1 MLTHIDDE
9 SADRGVEGKF
19 GSGRGADGQL
29 ELLPVANDPAKAR
42 CLGVPCGFVNSQ
54 GKPCQR
60 LGHVGLKIDGA
71 LQYDGERVLVLCDWK
86 ACFLAGGTHDN

>member
-9 SADRGVEGKF
+9 SADRSVEADF
-19 GSGRGADGQL
+19 GSGRDDVAQL
-29 ELLPVANDPAKAR
+29 ELLPVAHDTAKAR

-60 LGHVGLKIDGA
+60 LGHVGLKIDGEI
-71 LQYDGERVLVLCDWK
+71 QYDGQRVLVLCDWK
-86 ACFLAGGTHDN
+86 ACFLGEGTHDN

>member
-9 SADRGVEGKF
+9 SAHRSVEADF
-19 GSGRGADGQL
+19 GSGRDDVGQL
-29 ELLPVANDPAKAR
+29 ELLPVAHDTANVR

-54 GKPCQR
+54 GNPCKR
-60 LGHVGLKIDGA
+60 LGNVGLKIDGA

-86 ACFLAGGTHDN
+86 ACFLGKDK

>member
-9 SADRGVEGKF
+9 SAGRGVEAHF
-19 GSGRGADGQL
+19 GSGRGGGSQL
-29 ELLPVANDPAKAR
+29 ELLPVGHAVAEVR
-42 CLGVPCGFVNSQ
+42 SLGVPCGFVNSQ

-60 LGHVGLKIDGA
+60 LGHVGLKIDGE

-86 ACFLAGGTHDN
+86 ACDLGESK

>member
-9 SADRGVEGKF
+9 SANPGVQAHF
-19 GSGRGADGQL
+19 GSGRSAEGQL
-29 ELLPVANDPAKAR
+29 ELLPVGNDPAKAR

-54 GKPCQR
+54 GHRCKK
-60 LGHVGLKIDGA
+60 LGNVGLKIDGA

-86 ACFLAGGTHDN
+86 ACFLGEGK

>member
-1 MLTHIDDE
+1 MLTHNDDE

-19 GSGRGADGQL
+19 GSGCGADGQL
-29 ELLPVANDPAKAR
+29 ELLPMQHAAGR

-60 LGHVGLKIDGA
+60 LGHVGLKIDGE

-86 ACFLAGGTHDN
+86 ACFLGEEK

>member
-9 SADRGVEGKF
+9 SADRRVEADF
-19 GSGRGADGQL
+19 GSGRGDDGQL
-29 ELLPVANDPAKAR
+29 ELLPMQHEAEAGR

-60 LGHVGLKIDGA
+60 LGHVGLKLDGE

-86 ACFLAGGTHDN
+86 ACFLGGGK